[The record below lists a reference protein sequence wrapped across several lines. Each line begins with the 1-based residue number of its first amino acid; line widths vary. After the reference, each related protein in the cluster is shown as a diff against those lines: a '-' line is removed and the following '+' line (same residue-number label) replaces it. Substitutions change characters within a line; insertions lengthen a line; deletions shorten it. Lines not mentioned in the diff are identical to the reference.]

1 MSPLA
6 ALPLDRNTI
15 HLVGAIVF
23 VLTLLVM
30 ITVWRVNRAQAG
42 VAWWLASSVMA
53 IPGLA
58 ATPIC
63 RVMGWPVSYGI
74 GFNNGVSLSM
84 HLLALEGALRYR
96 GCYAPA
102 RWYWRLA
109 AFPAFFAFGMT
120 HREDAVARY
129 LGHDLIAAALLGAL
143 AFTMRRRV
151 TENERSVHSLAAL
164 FPALLA
170 LAFAGR
176 WCIALTARESDDL
189 AHHPYQM
196 VLALAGIVFTNGWTF
211 GVSLCCYERAQEQLR
226 ALALCD
232 ALTGLPNRRC
242 FEDTLARELR
252 RAERSGVPFAVLV
265 MDLNGFKR
273 VNDTMGHDAGDA
285 LLVEAA
291 RRLRATTRESD
302 FVARLGGDEFV
313 AIAVDVSSRD
323 QLDRVR
329 QRIRGAV
336 DGACEVSGHTLGLS
350 VSVGGAIWTTG
361 RGAAELMREADARM
375 YDDKRSRPSR
385 RPQALVVATA

>member
-30 ITVWRVNRAQAG
+30 FTVWRVNRAQAG
-42 VAWWLASSVMA
+42 VAWWLAASVAA

-58 ATPIC
+58 ATPLC
-63 RVMGWPVSYGI
+63 RALAVPVSYGI

-84 HLLALEGALRYR
+84 HLLALEGAMRYR

-109 AFPAFFAFGMT
+109 AFPAFFALGFT
-120 HREDAVARY
+120 HRDDAVARY
-129 LGHDLIAAALLGAL
+129 LGHDLIAVALLAGL
-143 AFTMRRRV
+143 AFTMRWRV

-164 FPALLA
+164 FPALFA

-196 VLALAGIVFTNGWTF
+196 VLALMGIVFTNGWTF
-211 GVSLCCYERAQEQLR
+211 GVSLCCYERAQAKLR

-232 ALTGLPNRRC
+232 ALTALPNRRC
-242 FEDTLARELR
+242 FEETLARELR
-252 RAERSGVPFAVLV
+252 RAERSGVPFAVLL
-265 MDLNGFKR
+265 MDLNGFKQ
-273 VNDTMGHDAGDA
+273 VNDTIGHDAGDA

-291 RRLRATTRESD
+291 RRLRTTTRESD

-313 AIAVDVSSRD
+313 TIAVGVSNRA

-329 QRIRGAV
+329 QRVRAAV
-336 DGACEVSGHTLGLS
+336 EGPCDVSGHALTLS
-350 VSVGGAIWTTG
+350 ASVGGAIWTPG
-361 RGAAELMREADARM
+361 SGAEELMREADARM

-385 RPQALVVATA
+385 RPRALVAATA